1 MAPGSCQASSA
12 LGKAVEMPTSRE
24 STQGFDLKENKM
36 NLIVLDVQGCQLPR
50 LDISTRK
57 RINKETSLLQ
67 KLHIY
72 VNLLKTCSI
81 SLMMQY

>member
-12 LGKAVEMPTSRE
+12 LGKAVEMLTSRE
-24 STQGFDLKENKM
+24 STQGFDLKENK
-36 NLIVLDVQGCQLPR
+36 IILDVQGCQLPR

-57 RINKETSLLQ
+57 RLNKEASVLQ
-67 KLHIY
+67 KHHIY